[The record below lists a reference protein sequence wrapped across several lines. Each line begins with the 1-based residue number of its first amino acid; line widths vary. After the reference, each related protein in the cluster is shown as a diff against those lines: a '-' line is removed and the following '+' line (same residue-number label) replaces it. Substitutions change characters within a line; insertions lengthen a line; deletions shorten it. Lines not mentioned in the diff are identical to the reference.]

1 MRTNPGL
8 VGAGGVA
15 LGGALMYLLDPDRG
29 ARRRHLIRDRAIR
42 AGRVTGEGLGT
53 AARDMRNRAQGLAA
67 AARGH
72 FRPSDADDRVVEAR
86 VRTELGRVV
95 SHPGAIDV
103 RVDDGRAVLAG
114 DVLESEVDRLLD
126 GVSGVPG
133 VSEVDNQ
140 LRVCSS
146 TEGVPSLQGGVP
158 RRPARFEL
166 QQENWAPATRVWT
179 TLVGATALWWAVR
192 RRDAPATLI
201 GLAGLTLLA
210 RGATNTPVKRLVGVG
225 SGRRAV
231 DIQKSIT
238 IDASPAQVF
247 AFLTEWEE
255 WPRWMSHIRE
265 VRVDDRFGEHVRT
278 HWVVDGPLGVPVSWD
293 AITTHLVPNEEIGWE
308 TVPGAAVRHSGI
320 IRLLPVDGATRVDV
334 LMSYNPP
341 AGVMGHAVA
350 ASVGRDPKRQMDAD
364 LARLKTTIETG
375 QPPHDARD

>member
-1 MRTNPGL
+1 
-8 VGAGGVA
+8 
-15 LGGALMYLLDPDRG
+15 
-29 ARRRHLIRDRAIR
+29 
-42 AGRVTGEGLGT
+42 
-53 AARDMRNRAQGLAA
+53 
-67 AARGH
+67 
-72 FRPSDADDRVVEAR
+72 
-86 VRTELGRVV
+86 
-95 SHPGAIDV
+95 
-103 RVDDGRAVLAG
+103 
-114 DVLESEVDRLLD
+114 
-126 GVSGVPG
+126 
-133 VSEVDNQ
+133 
-140 LRVCSS
+140 
-146 TEGVPSLQGGVP
+146 EGVPSLQGGVL

-179 TLVGATALWWAVR
+179 TLAGATALWWAAR

-265 VRVDDRFGEHVRT
+265 VRVDDRFGEPVRT

-320 IRLLPVDGATRVDV
+320 IRLVPVDGATRVDV